1 MSHWGYLKVQGQT
14 GVSLFSV
21 TAALP
26 LDKTALSRFLQNSL
40 SFHHQPHPWKIDPM
54 QNLDLCGRKI
64 ETVKNKTYQV
74 HFSRY
79 FISQVH
85 FVWSLFRFTMIMS
98 IKKATKSMW
107 KQTKF
112 LSTIELCKTIKTMWT
127 TDCNIFDRV
136 WLITQ

>member
-1 MSHWGYLKVQGQT
+1 MSHWGYLKVQSQT

-40 SFHHQPHPWKIDPM
+40 SFHHHPHPWKIDPM
-54 QNLDLCGRKI
+54 QTLDLCGRKI
-64 ETVKNKTYQV
+64 EPVKNQTYPV

-98 IKKATKSMW
+98 IKKTKSIW

-112 LSTIELCKTIKTMWT
+112 LSTIELCKTIKAMWT
-127 TDCNIFDRV
+127 TNCNIFERV

>member
-64 ETVKNKTYQV
+64 ETVKNKTYPV

-79 FISQVH
+79 FISHVH
-85 FVWSLFRFTMIMS
+85 FVWSLFRFTMIMRL
-98 IKKATKSMW
+98 KSQYESKPIFYQQLNFV
-107 KQTKF
+107 KQYRLCGQPIVAF
-112 LSTIELCKTIKTMWT
+112 LIGCE
-127 TDCNIFDRV
+127 
-136 WLITQ
+136 

>member
-14 GVSLFSV
+14 GGSLFSV

-64 ETVKNKTYQV
+64 EPVKNQTYPV
-74 HFSRY
+74 HFSRN
-79 FISQVH
+79 FISHVH
-85 FVWSLFRFTMIMS
+85 FVWSLFRFTMIMG
-98 IKKATKSMW
+98 IKNKVNMKANQIFINNW
-107 KQTKF
+107 
-112 LSTIELCKTIKTMWT
+112 ICKTIKAMWT
-127 TDCNIFDRV
+127 TNCNIFDRV